1 MQKPNVK
8 VKNVSLFRNSMTGA
22 FQFSGTLTS
31 EHPYIPVGET
41 IISSRVQ
48 KVDFTTN
55 TIETLNTVYEVEG
68 EIGLYK

>member
-1 MQKPNVK
+1 MSKPRVK
-8 VKNVSLFRNSMTGA
+8 VKDVNVFRNSMAGS
-22 FQFSGTLTS
+22 FQFTGTLTS
-31 EHPYIPVGET
+31 EHPHIPVGENIT
-41 IISSRVQ
+41 SSRVQ